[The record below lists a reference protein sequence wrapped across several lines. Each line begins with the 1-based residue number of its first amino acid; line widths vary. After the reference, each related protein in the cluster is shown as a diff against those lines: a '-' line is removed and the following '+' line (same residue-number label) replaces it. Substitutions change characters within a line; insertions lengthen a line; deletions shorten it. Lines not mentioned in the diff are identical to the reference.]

1 MTSNYQLGILNLT
14 HLLVSADGVVDEQEK
29 QALARLR
36 KLEQIDDE
44 VFEAFSQTITIGS
57 KKERDIYKE
66 GIDSINACTDEEKL
80 RALALL
86 YKISEVDGR
95 VHAKEVRLLL
105 YSIRLTGI
113 EFDDVVKKASTLQS
127 LF

>member
-1 MTSNYQLGILNLT
+1 MTSNYHLGILNLT
-14 HLLVSADGVVDEQEK
+14 HLLVSADGIVDDQEK

-36 KLEQIDDE
+36 KLEQIDDD
-44 VFEAFSQTITIGS
+44 VFEAFSQSIQS

-86 YKISEVDGR
+86 YKMSEVDGR

-105 YSIRLTGI
+105 YSIKLTGI
-113 EFDDVVKKASTLQS
+113 EFDDVVKKAGTLQS

>member
-1 MTSNYQLGILNLT
+1 MTSSYHLGILNLT
-14 HLLVSADGVVDEQEK
+14 HLLVSADGIVDEQEK

-36 KLEQIDDE
+36 KLEQINDD
-44 VFEAFSQTITIGS
+44 VFEAFSQSIQS

-86 YKISEVDGR
+86 YKMSEVDGR

-105 YSIRLTGI
+105 YSIKLTGI
-113 EFDDVVKKASTLQS
+113 EFDDVVKKAGTFQS

>member
-1 MTSNYQLGILNLT
+1 MTSSYQLGILNLT
-14 HLLVSADGVVDEQEK
+14 HLLVSADGIVDDQEK

-36 KLEQIDDE
+36 KLEKIEDD
-44 VFEAFSQTITIGS
+44 VFEAFNQTIHS

-86 YKISEVDGR
+86 YKMSEVDGR

-105 YSIRLTGI
+105 YSIKLTGI
-113 EFDDVVKKASTLQS
+113 EFDDVVKKAGTLQS

>member
-1 MTSNYQLGILNLT
+1 MTSSYHLGILNLI
-14 HLLVSADGVVDEQEK
+14 HLLVSADGIVDEQEK

-36 KLEQIDDE
+36 KLEQINDD
-44 VFEAFSQTITIGS
+44 VFEAFSQSIQS

-86 YKISEVDGR
+86 YKMSEVDGR

-105 YSIRLTGI
+105 YSIKLTGI
-113 EFDDVVKKASTLQS
+113 EFDDVVKKAGTFQS

>member
-44 VFEAFSQTITIGS
+44 VFEAFSQTIGS

-113 EFDDVVKKASTLQS
+113 EFDDVVKKASMLQS

>member
-1 MTSNYQLGILNLT
+1 MTSSYHFGILNLT
-14 HLLVSADGVVDEQEK
+14 HLLVSADGIVDEQEK

-36 KLEQIDDE
+36 KLEQINDD
-44 VFEAFSQTITIGS
+44 VFEAFSQSIQS

-86 YKISEVDGR
+86 YKMSEVDGR

-105 YSIRLTGI
+105 YSIKLTGI
-113 EFDDVVKKASTLQS
+113 EFDDVVKKAGTFQS

>member
-1 MTSNYQLGILNLT
+1 MTSSYHLGILNLT
-14 HLLVSADGVVDEQEK
+14 HLLVSADGIVDDQEK

-36 KLEQIDDE
+36 KLEQIDDD
-44 VFEAFSQTITIGS
+44 VFASFSEAIQS

-86 YKISEVDGR
+86 YKMSEVDGR

-105 YSIRLTGI
+105 YSIKLTGI
-113 EFDDVVKKASTLQS
+113 EFDDVVKKAGTLQS

>member
-1 MTSNYQLGILNLT
+1 MTSSYHLGILNLT
-14 HLLVSADGVVDEQEK
+14 HLLVSADGIVDEQEK

-36 KLEQIDDE
+36 KLEQINDD
-44 VFEAFSQTITIGS
+44 VFEAFSQSIQS

-86 YKISEVDGR
+86 YKMSEVDGR

-105 YSIRLTGI
+105 YSIKLTGI
-113 EFDDVVKKASTLQS
+113 EFDDVVKKAGTLQS

>member
-80 RALALL
+80 RALALIS
-86 YKISEVDGR
+86 KMSEVDGR

>member
-1 MTSNYQLGILNLT
+1 MTSSYQLGILNLT
-14 HLLVSADGVVDEQEK
+14 HLLVSADGIVDDQEK

-36 KLEQIDDE
+36 TLEQINDE
-44 VFEAFSQTITIGS
+44 VFEAFSQAIQS

-86 YKISEVDGR
+86 YKMSEVDGR

-105 YSIRLTGI
+105 YSIKLTGI
-113 EFDDVVKKASTLQS
+113 EFDDVVKKAGTLQS

>member
-1 MTSNYQLGILNLT
+1 MTSSYHLGILNLT
-14 HLLVSADGVVDEQEK
+14 HLLVSADGIVDEQEK

-36 KLEQIDDE
+36 KLEQINDD
-44 VFEAFSQTITIGS
+44 VFEAFSQSIQS

-86 YKISEVDGR
+86 YKMSEVDGR

-105 YSIRLTGI
+105 YSIKLTGI
-113 EFDDVVKKASTLQS
+113 EFDDVVKKAGTFQS
-127 LF
+127 FF

>member
-44 VFEAFSQTITIGS
+44 VFEAFFQTIGS

-86 YKISEVDGR
+86 YKMSEVDGR

>member
-1 MTSNYQLGILNLT
+1 MTSSYHLGILNLT
-14 HLLVSADGVVDEQEK
+14 HLLVSADGIVDEQEK

-36 KLEQIDDE
+36 KLEQINDD
-44 VFEAFSQTITIGS
+44 VFEAFSQSIQS

-86 YKISEVDGR
+86 YKMSEVDGR

-105 YSIRLTGI
+105 YSIKLTGI
-113 EFDDVVKKASTLQS
+113 EFDDVVKKAGTIQS